1 MTTIRLILAYV
12 RSFFQSQH
20 GAAKKRIIVPAAL
33 AAAVSA
39 AAVPTVQVWEGLRT
53 VPYRDVV
60 GVLTNCYGETE
71 GEVIH
76 REATIAECTD
86 LLNDR
91 LMQDYYLPLVQCGG
105 EAFIEAPVRV
115 QAMFT
120 SLAYNVGTGI
130 CSSTTFEYLLAGDYV
145 TACNRLALYNK
156 AGGRVW
162 QGLVNRREDERRKCL
177 GEIPL

>member
-1 MTTIRLILAYV
+1 MIWLFDFVLRRLEQ
-12 RSFFQSQH
+12 FF
-20 GAAKKRIIVPAAL
+20 AASAGSAKRVVVPAAL
-33 AAAVSA
+33 VAAVSA
-39 AAVPTVQVWEGLRT
+39 AAIPTVQVWEGLRT

-60 GVLTNCYGETE
+60 GVLTVCYGETE
-71 GEVIH
+71 GVQN
-76 REATIAECTD
+76 RTYSAEECSE

-105 EAFIEAPVRV
+105 QAFVDAPVRV

-130 CSSTTFEYLLAGDYV
+130 CDSTTFEYLLAGDYV

-177 GEIPL
+177 GEKPL

>member
-1 MTTIRLILAYV
+1 MFRMIVAAV
-12 RSFFQSQH
+12 ASFFQRST
-20 GAAKKRIIVPAAL
+20 GAVRRRVVLPAAL
-33 AAAVSA
+33 VAAVA
-39 AAVPTVQVWEGLRT
+39 GGAIPTVQVWEGLRT
-53 VPYRDVV
+53 IPYRDVV
-60 GVLTNCYGETE
+60 GVLTVCYGETE
-71 GEVIH
+71 GVEN
-76 REATIAECTD
+76 RTYSPEECSD

-91 LMQDYYLPLVQCGG
+91 LMQDYYMPLVQCGG
-105 EAFIEAPVRV
+105 QAFVDAPVRV

-130 CSSTTFEYLLAGDYV
+130 CNSTTFEFLLAGDYV

-177 GEIPL
+177 GERPL

>member
-1 MTTIRLILAYV
+1 M
-12 RSFFQSQH
+12 S
-20 GAAKKRIIVPAAL
+20 AKKKIVLPAAL
-33 AAAVSA
+33 TAAVAAAA
-39 AAVPTVQVWEGLRT
+39 IPTVTTWEGLRT

-60 GVLTNCYGETE
+60 GVLTVCIGETQGIE
-71 GEVIH
+71 D
-76 REATIAECTD
+76 RPYTKAECVAMLD
-86 LLNDR
+86 KR
-91 LMQDYYLPLVQCGG
+91 LMDDYYLPLVQCGG

-120 SLAYNVGTGI
+120 SLAYNVGTGAV
-130 CSSTTFEYLLAGDYV
+130 CGSTTFEYLLAGDYT
-145 TACNRLALYNK
+145 TACNRLTLYNK